1 MGSDARRMGECRDP
15 GNGFSMQSLQRDW
28 LHRPTHRQVWRLAG
42 PMIASNLTVPLVSLV
57 DSIVAGHLPHAE
69 QLGAVAV
76 GSAVYSLPVLICG
89 FLRMGTIGFAAQA
102 AGRTDGD
109 TLRRVLLQ
117 ALLLAGALASVILLL
132 ALPLLP
138 SVLELMKPSAGLD
151 GFTVTYLHVRLA
163 GLPAALLGYALVGW
177 YLGMQN
183 AGMALRVT
191 VITNA
196 VNIAFNLILVLGLHR
211 GVGGI
216 ALASVIGEWTGALVG
231 LLGVSG
237 QLRRYPGRLH
247 ASVMGRWKSWQPLL
261 AVNRDILI
269 RSLVLQGVFFAVT
282 VLGARLG
289 DGMVAANALLLNGL
303 LVASFALDGLANAI
317 EALTGHA
324 LGRGDP
330 VALRRALVVAGG
342 WSLLGGVLFA
352 MFFALFGKVFIDLQ
366 TDIAKVRSLAYPY
379 LPYLAALPLVA
390 VGSYLLDGLFVGASR
405 AREMRD
411 SMLIAGIAFALLAAG
426 LRPWGNHGLWLAFLG
441 FMLVRAAAM
450 GWTAKRIARR
460 GEWVTAADHQAGEPA
475 S

>member
-1 MGSDARRMGECRDP
+1 
-15 GNGFSMQSLQRDW
+15 MQSLRHDW
-28 LHRPTHRQVWRLAG
+28 LHRPTHRQVWRLAA

-76 GSAVYSLPVLICG
+76 GSAVYTLPVGICG

-109 TLRRVLLQ
+109 MLRRVLLQ
-117 ALLLAGALASVILLL
+117 ALLLAAVLAGILLL
-132 ALPLLP
+132 PALPLLP
-138 SVLELMKPSAGLD
+138 VVLDLMKPTAGLD
-151 GFTVTYLHVRLA
+151 GFAIAYLHVRLA
-163 GLPAALLGYALVGW
+163 GLPAALVSYALVGW

-191 VITNA
+191 VVTNV

-216 ALASVIGEWTGALVG
+216 ALASVIGEWTGALAG
-231 LLGVSG
+231 LLGVSR

-247 ASVMGRWKSWQPLL
+247 AATMRRWVSWQPLL

-282 VLGARLG
+282 VLGTRLG
-289 DGMVAANALLLNGL
+289 DGIVAANALLLNGL

-330 VALRRALVVAGG
+330 VALLRALVIAGG
-342 WSLLGGVLFA
+342 WSLLGGALFA
-352 MFFALFGKVFIDLQ
+352 IVFALFGRVFIDLQ
-366 TDIAKVRSLAYPY
+366 TDIARVRTIVYAY

-390 VGSYLLDGLFVGASR
+390 VWSYLLDGLFVGASR

-411 SMLIAGIAFALLAAG
+411 SMLLAGTAFALLASG
-426 LRPWGNHGLWLAFLG
+426 LRAWGNHGLWLAFLG

-450 GWTAKRIARR
+450 AWTARRIARR
-460 GEWVTAADHQAGEPA
+460 GEWVVAADRTANESA
-475 S
+475 L